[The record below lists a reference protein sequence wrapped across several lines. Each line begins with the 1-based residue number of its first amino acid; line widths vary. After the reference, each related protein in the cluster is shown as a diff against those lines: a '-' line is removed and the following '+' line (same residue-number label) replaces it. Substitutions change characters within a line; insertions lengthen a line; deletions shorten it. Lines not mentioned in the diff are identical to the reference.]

1 MVYATENSR
10 DRGFQLDP
18 ADIEG
23 LFEVQGTGW
32 SGDVPKHTKGKGTK
46 KNSFKRH
53 PVDSR
58 EDGFYWA
65 RTVDNAHED

>member
-32 SGDVPKHTKGKGTK
+32 SGDVPKHTKERAPRRILLRGILWIQEKMASAG
-46 KNSFKRH
+46 
-53 PVDSR
+53 P
-58 EDGFYWA
+58 EL
-65 RTVDNAHED
+65 